1 MLFIPLYLSGLND
14 EALKTTTMKTYTST
28 PTSKLKSGMTVHMHG
43 SEFKITSNPV
53 EAFNSN
59 GIFYLVGC
67 EIIAPMPKG
76 DYMELLND
84 LKVIQSNDI
93 ATYAVVNK

>member
-1 MLFIPLYLSGLND
+1 
-14 EALKTTTMKTYTST
+14 MKTYTST
-28 PTSKLKSGMTVHMHG
+28 PTSKLKLGMTVHMHG

-93 ATYAVVNK
+93 ATYAVVNNQDEQ

>member
-1 MLFIPLYLSGLND
+1 
-14 EALKTTTMKTYTST
+14 MKTYTST
-28 PTSKLKSGMTVHMHG
+28 QTSKLKSGMTVHMHG

-67 EIIAPMPKG
+67 EIIAQMPKG

-84 LKVIQSNDI
+84 LKVIQSNDL
-93 ATYAVVNK
+93 ATYAVVNNQDEQ